1 MDAATLSS
9 GLDIVAPACG
19 QTLSV
24 SEKAAVETS
33 LPVLKANNGFD
44 TVVFWGRISGI
55 SADYLI
61 AQGYSLPYAMIDATT
76 SPAVSFFRC
85 AFLEYGTEDRAAT
98 RGRCRARAHQPLG
111 FALRGLRQQPLG
123 LLPFGCSWPA
133 RRVAP
138 LARPAARSALPPS
151 RVRSLTW
158 FCGAAQHR
166 RCDLAHP

>member
-61 AQGYSLPYAMIDATT
+61 AQGYSLPYAMIDAAT
-76 SPAVSFFRC
+76 SPAVSFYRC
-85 AFLEYGTEDRAAT
+85 AFYNTAPRKA
-98 RGRCRARAHQPLG
+98 RGLGGGARAH
-111 FALRGLRQQPLG
+111 
-123 LLPFGCSWPA
+123 
-133 RRVAP
+133 
-138 LARPAARSALPPS
+138 PAARLLSPLAPAHNPQPAGCIARLPLAVARP
-151 RVRSLTW
+151 RVLAPPLLLRARSL
-158 FCGAAQHR
+158 A
-166 RCDLAHP
+166 DLALWRCTAPTV